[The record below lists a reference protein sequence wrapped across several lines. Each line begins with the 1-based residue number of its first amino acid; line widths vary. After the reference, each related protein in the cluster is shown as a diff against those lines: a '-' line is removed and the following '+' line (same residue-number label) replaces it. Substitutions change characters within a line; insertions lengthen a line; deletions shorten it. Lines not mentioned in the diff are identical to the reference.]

1 MTSISTNESVSIAK
15 AYDFSSFNTIVDVG
29 GGRGGLLTAILS
41 ANSHLQDVLFD
52 VPTVVAGA
60 DSRGWC
66 RQETSRHRGRRRC
79 KVVSGDFCH
88 EISRNN
94 VAIVLA
100 ISDRIEANG
109 CYVTQLHSGESLGV
123 AR

>member
-60 DSRGWC
+60 DEKLAAIEVVG
-66 RQETSRHRGRRRC
+66 RC

-88 EISRNN
+88 DI
-94 VAIVLA
+94 L
-100 ISDRIEANG
+100 
-109 CYVTQLHSGESLGV
+109 
-123 AR
+123 

>member
-15 AYDFSSFNTIVDVG
+15 AYDFSSFNTIVDVDVDVDVDV
-29 GGRGGLLTAILS
+29 GRDGLLTAILS
-41 ANSHLQDVLFD
+41 ANPHLQDVLFD

-66 RQETSRHRGRRRC
+66 RRETSRHRGRRRC

-88 EISRNN
+88 ELSRNN
-94 VAIVLA
+94 VALVLA
-100 ISDRIEANG
+100 IIYRIVSNG
-109 CYVTQLHSGESLGV
+109 FYVT
-123 AR
+123 